1 MIEGFLI
8 ALEGIRFVQNVILD
22 YRGSSIYVESLC
34 MLSAC
39 EDPKTIL
46 MKVKLFIFREST
58 YNYLLSNDLYAQN
71 T

>member
-8 ALEGIRFVQNVILD
+8 ALEGIRFVQNVIMD
-22 YRGSSIYVESLC
+22 YGGSSIYVESLC

-39 EDPKTIL
+39 KDPKTIL
-46 MKVKLFIFREST
+46 MKVKLSIFRETT
-58 YNYLLSNDLYAQN
+58 YNYPLSNELYDQN